1 MRKFTLLLLSFTL
14 AAMVSAQIKT
24 SVLGDGS
31 VFVNNTKEVALYDQL
46 APWVTAVASQQFP
59 DFGDSRLQA
68 ADDFTVPSGPGWD
81 VSRVEILAT
90 PSIAVPSFPDVT
102 FIIEIYEND
111 GGLPA
116 AVPFAVADNLSF
128 TESAGLYSIT
138 LNSPMYLPAGD
149 YWISVMPNMAFGLYG
164 QLFWG
169 FADGTQIGNE
179 LHVQDPDGLTGGT
192 YPPTWGAGSTV
203 WPIYSAYNSSF
214 AIYGEDA
221 SPSVPLNNWAL
232 IIGGMLIIG
241 FTLVRV
247 KMIN

>member
-14 AAMVSAQIKT
+14 VAMVSAQIKT

-31 VFVNNTKEVALYDQL
+31 AFVNNSKEVALYDQL

-59 DFGDSRLQA
+59 DFGDSRLQT

-81 VSRVEILAT
+81 ISRVEILAT

-102 FIIEIYEND
+102 FIIEVYEND
-111 GGLPA
+111 GGIPA
-116 AVPFAVADNLSF
+116 AVPYAMADNLAF

-138 LNSPMYLPAGD
+138 LNSPMNLPPGD
-149 YWISVMPNMAFGLYG
+149 YWICVMPNMAFGLYG

-179 LHVQDPDGLTGGT
+179 LHVQDPDALTGGAF
-192 YPPTWGAGSTV
+192 PTSWGAGSGFF
-203 WPIYSAYNSSF
+203 PGYSAYNSSF

-247 KMIN
+247 KMMS